1 VTLFANRKRLQAL
14 STFLTLTVIVLA
26 ARVWFGNM
34 EWQSGIRLD
43 VALLALALASMSRG
57 ARFGMISGFLIG
69 LLVDA
74 PSPGWMGASSV
85 GFVLVGYFS
94 GSFGQTMYVDKTSA
108 RGLLVLGSVVIFDLI
123 FGLLTVGIATPF
135 ISHALSTI
143 GSALLTGAAVAALSW
158 AHRYLSA
165 TDKAEPNFAADA

>member
-1 VTLFANRKRLQAL
+1 VTLFANRNRLQAMM
-14 STFLTLTVIVLA
+14 TLLMLAVIVLA

-34 EWQSGIRLD
+34 EWFGLVRMDI
-43 VALLALALASMSRG
+43 AILALALASMARG
-57 ARFGMISGFLIG
+57 ARFGMISGFLLG

-85 GFVLVGYFS
+85 AFVLVGYFS

-108 RGLLVLGSVVIFDLI
+108 RGLLVMGSVIIFDLV

-135 ISHALSTI
+135 IGHALSTL
-143 GSALLTGAAVAALSW
+143 GSALLTGGTAATLSW
-158 AHRYLSA
+158 VHRFLSA
-165 TDKAEPNFAADA
+165 TDKAAPDFAVDG